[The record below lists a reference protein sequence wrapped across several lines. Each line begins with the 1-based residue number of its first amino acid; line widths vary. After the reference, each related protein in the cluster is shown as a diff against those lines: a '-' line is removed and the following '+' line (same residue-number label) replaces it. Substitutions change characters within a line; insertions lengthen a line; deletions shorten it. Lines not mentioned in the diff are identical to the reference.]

1 MIEDQDLFSRRVEEI
16 EPVMRYC
23 RYNLGSGNDSPEGV
37 AATQDQP
44 VEVGRD
50 GSFADA
56 DLLGERL
63 ASVIAEARKTQTR
76 ELGSVEWRG
85 KKVSVR
91 SEDVRVALIKADK
104 LAQRLGHSTGEAFG
118 VSLSPTV
125 YQSVLGLYD
134 DALSLIAKEAS
145 RLRGKGGSLKIEE
158 HRAELEALR
167 AYAQHHKLTL
177 MVQRNER
184 LVLELQE
191 KRGPVAAT
199 EQGGERNLVGEVTD
213 MIHVYDAL
221 LQGARDILT
230 NLGGGDNIDGER
242 EKNGQIFQCNV

>member
-23 RYNLGSGNDSPEGV
+23 RYNLSTGNGSPEGV
-37 AATQDQP
+37 AATQDQL
-44 VEVGRD
+44 VEGGRD
-50 GSFADA
+50 GSVADA

-91 SEDVRVALIKADK
+91 SEDVRVALNKADK
-104 LAQRLGHSTGEAFG
+104 LSQRLGHSTGEAFG
-118 VSLSPTV
+118 ATLSPVV

-134 DALSLIAKEAS
+134 DALSLISKEVS
-145 RLRGKGGSLKIEE
+145 RLRGKGGGLKIEA

-167 AYAQHHKLTL
+167 AYVQHNKLTL

-191 KRGPVAAT
+191 RGPMVAA
-199 EQGGERNLVGEVTD
+199 EKGGERNFVGEVTD
-213 MIHVYDAL
+213 IIHVYDAL
-221 LQGARDILT
+221 LQGVRDILT
-230 NLGGGDNIDGER
+230 NLGGDNVDGER
-242 EKNGQIFQCNV
+242 QEILCDV

>member
-23 RYNLGSGNDSPEGV
+23 RYNLGTGNGSPEGV
-37 AATQDQP
+37 AATQDQL

-63 ASVIAEARKTQTR
+63 ASVIAEACKTQTK

-104 LAQRLGHSTGEAFG
+104 LSQRLGHSTREAFG
-118 VSLSPTV
+118 ASLSPVV

-134 DALSLIAKEAS
+134 DALSLISKEAS
-145 RLRGKGGSLKIEE
+145 RLRGKGGGLKIEA

-167 AYAQHHKLTL
+167 AYVQHHKLTL

-184 LVLELQE
+184 LVLELPE
-191 KRGPVAAT
+191 RGPMVAA
-199 EQGGERNLVGEVTD
+199 EKGGERNLVGEVTD
-213 MIHVYDAL
+213 IIHVYDAL
-221 LQGARDILT
+221 LQGVSDILT
-230 NLGGGDNIDGER
+230 NLGGDTVDGER
-242 EKNGQIFQCNV
+242 EREKRTRDSM